1 MRTHTKKRPLEII
14 AFFQY
19 TQKEYFQMI
28 KLSASANDRDE
39 TVRSDLSR
47 GGYVTSDEKLE
58 LSNYLVNLPSQND
71 FIMEIDV

>member
-1 MRTHTKKRPLEII
+1 
-14 AFFQY
+14 
-19 TQKEYFQMI
+19 MI
-28 KLSASANDRDE
+28 KLSASANDGDE
-39 TVRSDLSR
+39 FAHSELSC